1 MLLAYGGHLIAVVLA
16 IYASNMLWVYGIF
29 IAIGIGQGAFMP
41 SAMNLVY
48 DFSNGENAKT
58 YMALIDSLLAPFIL
72 IFIIFI
78 GWLIENEIYTFALN
92 VLFGSLVIGISL
104 LLLKVKDPKKH
115 GKSLVHIDGFSS

>member
-41 SAMNLVY
+41 SAMNLIY
-48 DFSNGENAKT
+48 DFSNGEDTKT

-72 IFIIFI
+72 FYIILI
-78 GWLIENEIYTFALN
+78 GWLIKSGNYNLALN
-92 VLFGSLVIGISL
+92 ILFISLVISIIL
-104 LLLKVKDPKKH
+104 LVFVVNDPKKH
-115 GKSLVHIDGFSS
+115 GKNLKYIDGFSS

>member
-1 MLLAYGGHLIAVVLA
+1 MLLAYSGHLIAVVLA

-41 SAMNLVY
+41 SAMNLIY

-92 VLFGSLVIGISL
+92 VLFGSLVIGIFL
-104 LLLKVKDPKKH
+104 LLFKVKDPKKH

>member
-1 MLLAYGGHLIAVVLA
+1 
-16 IYASNMLWVYGIF
+16 MLWVYGIF

-41 SAMNLVY
+41 SAMNLIY

-92 VLFGSLVIGISL
+92 VLFGSLVIGVSL
-104 LLLKVKDPKKH
+104 LLFKVKDPKKH